1 MNPGQGSPEE
11 DLESIEDEGLTGAE
25 ARKKRKQRLEAREAA
40 RLQRLAQKA
49 AARRSGS
56 FVDESP
62 EESRARKIAEKATA
76 RRAKLQAKATNG
88 GAGEMSPKEE
98 EPKDLNEPREATK
111 APEAEQ
117 EKPKEDVA
125 EEGPEEGEF
134 SPQMVAFAE
143 KGREVDKKSLRSDKN
158 QKDSANGVEK
168 EKNSE
173 EQGENVED
181 KTKKQ
186 DDRKASKRHGDQG
199 RTSRNRRRHGEDREN
214 RKRRRSSRSSRR
226 DRRERGHRR
235 HNRDADVDKGKK
247 DERVARS
254 RSARHHKRRGG
265 NAISPPKPAK
275 GTVDSE
281 DKAGLYLDD
290 DRVPWQ
296 RKADEVIGSG
306 NAISPPKPAK
316 ERLAV
321 GARVRVTVENE
332 DKEGL
337 YFDDDRV
344 GSKGMI
350 GEITEDDKS
359 EQPFRVKLKNGKLSW
374 FKEAWLEECQSSS
387 SSSSSSSSDS
397 SDSEEEEAAEAA
409 TDGQSP
415 EEVPAF
421 AWERTPKNL
430 PAAGMA
436 AYAMNGAGNV
446 SPIAQEVEAFLT
458 CAGVDGEAA
467 QRLRVMPAHQQRLVM
482 NRGPIGGTRAPSAVL
497 ISRIRDAEL
506 GRTGPPGSG
515 NIPANGGAPS
525 SNPEIEKLISKW
537 NLDAKASFMLRSLPN
552 DKHDL
557 VLKISFEK
565 ARNPSAYVITQMNSL
580 FGGMQGIQELQ
591 KMQQV
596 ANGNR
601 DVMQSNPFN
610 KQNFNLTAVTI

>member
-1 MNPGQGSPEE
+1 M
-11 DLESIEDEGLTGAE
+11 
-25 ARKKRKQRLEAREAA
+25 
-40 RLQRLAQKA
+40 
-49 AARRSGS
+49 
-56 FVDESP
+56 
-62 EESRARKIAEKATA
+62 
-76 RRAKLQAKATNG
+76 
-88 GAGEMSPKEE
+88 
-98 EPKDLNEPREATK
+98 
-111 APEAEQ
+111 
-117 EKPKEDVA
+117 
-125 EEGPEEGEF
+125 
-134 SPQMVAFAE
+134 
-143 KGREVDKKSLRSDKN
+143 
-158 QKDSANGVEK
+158 
-168 EKNSE
+168 
-173 EQGENVED
+173 
-181 KTKKQ
+181 
-186 DDRKASKRHGDQG
+186 
-199 RTSRNRRRHGEDREN
+199 
-214 RKRRRSSRSSRR
+214 
-226 DRRERGHRR
+226 
-235 HNRDADVDKGKK
+235 
-247 DERVARS
+247 
-254 RSARHHKRRGG
+254 
-265 NAISPPKPAK
+265 
-275 GTVDSE
+275 
-281 DKAGLYLDD
+281 
-290 DRVPWQ
+290 
-296 RKADEVIGSG
+296 
-306 NAISPPKPAK
+306 
-316 ERLAV
+316 
-321 GARVRVTVENE
+321 
-332 DKEGL
+332 
-337 YFDDDRV
+337 
-344 GSKGMI
+344 
-350 GEITEDDKS
+350 
-359 EQPFRVKLKNGKLSW
+359 KLKNGKLSW
-374 FKEAWLEECQSSS
+374 FKEAWLEECESSS

-397 SDSEEEEAAEAA
+397 SSEEEEAAEAA
-409 TDGQSP
+409 EGQSP
-415 EEVPAF
+415 EEVVPAF

-446 SPIAQEVEAFLT
+446 SPIAQEVEAFLN

>member
-1 MNPGQGSPEE
+1 E

-56 FVDESP
+56 FVDESA

-88 GAGEMSPKEE
+88 GEGEMSPKEE
-98 EPKDLNEPREATK
+98 EPKDLKEPREAEAK
-111 APEAEQ
+111 APEAEKD
-117 EKPKEDVA
+117 EKPKDPKDPKEDVA
-125 EEGPEEGEF
+125 EEGPEEGEL
-134 SPQMVAFAE
+134 SPQMVAFSE
-143 KGREVDKKSLRSDKN
+143 NGREVDKKSLRSDKN
-158 QKDSANGVEK
+158 HKDLANGVEK
-168 EKNSE
+168 KKNSE
-173 EQGENVED
+173 ENAED
-181 KTKKQ
+181 KTTKQ
-186 DDRKASKRHGDQG
+186 DDGKASRRHGDR
-199 RTSRNRRRHGEDREN
+199 RTSPRNRRRHGEDREN

-226 DRRERGHRR
+226 DRREREPHRR
-235 HNRDADVDKGKK
+235 HLRHDRDADVDKDGKGKK
-247 DERVARS
+247 NGRAARS
-254 RSARHHKRRGG
+254 RSAKHKRRGD
-265 NAISPPKPAK
+265 NAISPARPAK
-275 GTVDSE
+275 GTAENE
-281 DKAGLYLDD
+281 DKGKKNGRAARSRSAKHKRRGD
-290 DRVPWQ
+290 
-296 RKADEVIGSG
+296 
-306 NAISPPKPAK
+306 NAISPARPAK

-344 GSKGMI
+344 GIKGMT

-374 FKEAWLEECQSSS
+374 FKEAWLEDRSSS

-397 SDSEEEEAAEAA
+397 SSEEAEEVAE
-409 TDGQSP
+409 GQSP
-415 EEVPAF
+415 EEEVPAF

>member
-1 MNPGQGSPEE
+1 MSLRDAMIPGIPGQGSPEE

-56 FVDESP
+56 FVDESA

-88 GAGEMSPKEE
+88 GEGEMSPKEE
-98 EPKDLNEPREATK
+98 EPKDLNEPREAEAK
-111 APEAEQ
+111 APEAEKD
-117 EKPKEDVA
+117 EKPKDPKDPKDPKEDVA
-125 EEGPEEGEF
+125 EEGPEEGEL
-134 SPQMVAFAE
+134 SPQMVAFSE
-143 KGREVDKKSLRSDKN
+143 NGREVDKKSLRSDKN
-158 QKDSANGVEK
+158 HKDLANGVEK
-168 EKNSE
+168 KKNSE
-173 EQGENVED
+173 ENAED

-186 DDRKASKRHGDQG
+186 DDGKASRRHGDR
-199 RTSRNRRRHGEDREN
+199 RTSPRNRRRHGEDREN

-226 DRRERGHRR
+226 DRREREPHRR
-235 HNRDADVDKGKK
+235 HRRHDRDADVDKDGKGKK
-247 DERVARS
+247 NGRAARS
-254 RSARHHKRRGG
+254 RSAKHKRRGD
-265 NAISPPKPAK
+265 NAISPA
-275 GTVDSE
+275 
-281 DKAGLYLDD
+281 
-290 DRVPWQ
+290 R
-296 RKADEVIGSG
+296 
-306 NAISPPKPAK
+306 PAK

-344 GSKGMI
+344 GIKGMT

-374 FKEAWLEECQSSS
+374 FKEAWLEECESSS

-397 SDSEEEEAAEAA
+397 SSEEAEEVAE
-409 TDGQSP
+409 GQSP
-415 EEVPAF
+415 EEEVPAF